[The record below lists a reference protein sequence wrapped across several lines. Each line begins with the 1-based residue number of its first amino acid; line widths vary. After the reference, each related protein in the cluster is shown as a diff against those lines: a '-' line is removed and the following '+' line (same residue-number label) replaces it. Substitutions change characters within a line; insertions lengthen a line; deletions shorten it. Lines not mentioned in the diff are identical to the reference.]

1 MLTKEKIKVYISY
14 NGDIDMWVRTGKAN
28 DKTVM
33 NNSDWA
39 MIEQLLQDIHLVE
52 KGLASPESSKSVNE
66 SIQHNCDNN
75 DTINELKQYAKVYT
89 TVKKKN

>member
-52 KGLASPESSKSVNE
+52 KGLASPEYSKSVNE

-75 DTINELKQYAKVYT
+75 DTCKIKQ
-89 TVKKKN
+89 